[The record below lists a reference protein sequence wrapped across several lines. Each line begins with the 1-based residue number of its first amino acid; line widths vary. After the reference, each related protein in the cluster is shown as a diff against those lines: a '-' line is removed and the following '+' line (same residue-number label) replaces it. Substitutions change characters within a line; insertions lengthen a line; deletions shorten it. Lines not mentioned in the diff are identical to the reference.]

1 MTNSTKAS
9 HADVSLSAC
18 HYGHVYYNYSL
29 LYGRKAGNFTD
40 RGKVK
45 NMSECLRICC
55 KDVSCKIALMLELN
69 CYSVACYGKFCQTV
83 PVKPF
88 QFKPKI
94 AHVIRRKGKSESG
107 VRYALTKRIKWWR
120 MKLQSNFNCIC
131 KMQVKCSWVLIW
143 SPINIFEDKSQV
155 LPGFRVY

>member
-1 MTNSTKAS
+1 MTKLLSTENTKSHYSTLTAKAIHDRICALTYNQSLFFFVAEKSLVTNSTKAS

-107 VRYALTKRIKWWR
+107 VRYALTKRIKW
-120 MKLQSNFNCIC
+120 
-131 KMQVKCSWVLIW
+131 
-143 SPINIFEDKSQV
+143 
-155 LPGFRVY
+155 

>member
-1 MTNSTKAS
+1 MIPLAHCSTTTALNSVLFVVEKSLVKNTTKVH
-9 HADVSLSAC
+9 HADVPLPTC
-18 HYGHVYYNYSL
+18 HFGHVYYNYSL

-40 RGKVK
+40 QGQVK
-45 NMSECLRICC
+45 DMSECLRICC

-94 AHVIRRKGKSESG
+94 AHVIRRKGKSEMCVFYG
-107 VRYALTKRIKWWR
+107 
-120 MKLQSNFNCIC
+120 
-131 KMQVKCSWVLIW
+131 
-143 SPINIFEDKSQV
+143 
-155 LPGFRVY
+155 